1 MNNQE
6 LVIVDAGHG
15 GIDSGAVGNGLEEK
29 DLNLQTATYIYDR
42 LQELGIPSVITRT
55 DDEYLPKDARVNRI
69 RSITN
74 NNPNT
79 LLISNHINAGGG
91 EGAEVVYS
99 LKNNSNF
106 ANLILDNIGE
116 KGQIKRKV
124 YQRRL
129 PENPNKDYYYIL
141 RETNAKEPVLI
152 EYGFIDNAKDANKLS
167 NNLNDYA
174 EAVVESIAEYLGY
187 PYTNNTTQDE
197 YIVKKGDTLYSIS
210 RKYGISVDELKKINN
225 LIDNTLTIGQV
236 LKLKQVGQ
244 IDNPIYIVQKGDS
257 LWSIAKN
264 NNTTV
269 EDIIELNK
277 LKTNTL
283 LVGQELY
290 IPTGNINS
298 TIPDDTSNE
307 NNNGEDDIITDGFS
321 IYTVEK
327 GDSLWKISR
336 KFDIDVPDL
345 IDINNLK
352 DLTLQIGQKLLVPG
366 NTEIANTNSNYY
378 IVQKGDTLWS
388 IARDNDMTVNEI
400 KELNNLTSNLLSVG
414 QQLKI
419 NN

>member
-1 MNNQE
+1 MNNKE

-29 DLNLQTATYIYDR
+29 DLNLQAATYIYDR

-55 DDEYLPKDARVNRI
+55 DDEYLPKDARVKRI
-69 RSITN
+69 RSITDS
-74 NNPNT
+74 NPNT
-79 LLISNHINAGGG
+79 ILISNHINAGGA

-99 LKNNSNF
+99 LKNNSTF

-116 KGQIKRKV
+116 RGQVKRKV

-141 RETNAKEPVLI
+141 RETNSKEPVLI
-152 EYGFIDNAKDANKLS
+152 EYGFIDNTRDARKLS
-167 NNLNDYA
+167 NNINDYA
-174 EAVVESIAEYLGY
+174 EGVVEAIAEYLGY
-187 PYTNNTTQDE
+187 PYTTTSSEDE
-197 YIVKKGDTLYSIS
+197 YIVKRGDTLYSIS
-210 RKYGISVDELKKINN
+210 RRYNISVDDIKRMNN

-236 LKLKQVGQ
+236 LKLKQTGQ

-283 LVGQELY
+283 TIGQELY
-290 IPTGNINS
+290 IPS
-298 TIPDDTSNE
+298 TQIEIPDENEDNDNSND
-307 NNNGEDDIITDGFS
+307 NDIITDGFS

-327 GDSLWKISR
+327 GDSLWKISK

-345 IDINNLK
+345 IDINNLT
-352 DLTLQIGQKLLVPG
+352 DLTLHIGQKLLVPSSAYED
-366 NTEIANTNSNYY
+366 TDEYY
-378 IVQKGDTLWS
+378 TVKQGDTLWS
-388 IARDNDMTVNEI
+388 IARENSITVNEL
-400 KELNNLTSNLLSVG
+400 KEINNLTNNLLSVG

-419 NN
+419 KS